1 MDLLDTIKKPL
12 EEDFRQYEEFMKRA
26 LYSDSRYVSEIMDY
40 VISSRGKGIRPML
53 VFLCAGM
60 YNRYDSIGKRAYLAA
75 MLIEMVHN
83 ASLIHDD
90 VVDEADTRHGKPT
103 VNSRWSSKVSVL
115 SGDYI
120 LARSFSLGMQS
131 AQFDIVSYIISGI
144 SELAEGELIQNE
156 MNAKKE
162 SSREKYIEV
171 IFKKTAILLGVSCG
185 SGAMASGASQT
196 EVGIARQIGLNLG
209 MAFQIK
215 DDILDFA
222 PSSQT
227 GKPHCADL
235 REGKVTLPLIAILEN
250 SDQTQQRLIMCKVQE
265 AAHKTELIDELAEFV
280 RQQGGIKAAEE
291 AMNEYLDNARA
302 IIKSCPESEYK
313 ISLQQLCEYIGSRTK

>member
-1 MDLLDTIKKPL
+1 MDLLDDIKKPL
-12 EEDFRQYEEFMKRA
+12 EEDFRQYEEFMKRV
-26 LYSDSRYVSEIMDY
+26 LRSDSHYVSEIMDY
-40 VISSRGKGIRPML
+40 IVSSRGKGIRPML

-60 YNRYDSIGKRAYLAA
+60 YNKYETLGKRAYLAA

-90 VVDEADTRHGKPT
+90 VVDDADTRHGKPT

-131 AQFDIVSYIISGI
+131 AQFDIVAYIINGI
-144 SELAEGELIQNE
+144 AELAEGELIQNE
-156 MNAKKE
+156 MNAKHE

-185 SGAMASGASQT
+185 AGAMASGASQT
-196 EVGIARQIGLNLG
+196 EIGIARQIGLSLG

-222 PSSQT
+222 PEKQT
-227 GKPHCADL
+227 GKPFCADL
-235 REGKVTLPLIAILEN
+235 REGKITLPLIAILEK
-250 SDQTQQRLIMCKVQE
+250 SDATQQRLILCKIQE
-265 AAHKTELIDELAEFV
+265 AAHKPELVDELADFV
-280 RQQGGIKAAEE
+280 QKQGGIEAATEV
-291 AMNEYLDNARA
+291 MHEYLDTARA
-302 IIKSCPESEYK
+302 IINSCPQSAHRT
-313 ISLQQLCEYIGSRTK
+313 SLLRLCDYVGARTR

>member
-1 MDLLDTIKKPL
+1 MDLLDEIKKPL

-26 LYSDSRYVSEIMDY
+26 LKSDSRYVSEIMDY
-40 VISSRGKGIRPML
+40 IISSRGKGVRPML

-60 YNRYDSIGKRAYLAA
+60 YGKYDTLGKRAYLAA

-90 VVDEADTRHGKPT
+90 VVDESDTRRGKPT

-120 LARSFSLGMQS
+120 LARTFSIGMQS
-131 AQFDIVSYIISGI
+131 AQFDLVSYIISGI
-144 SELAEGELIQNE
+144 SELAEGELIQND
-156 MNAKKE
+156 MNSKNE
-162 SSREKYIEV
+162 FSREKYLEV

-185 SGAMASGASQT
+185 AGAMASGASQT
-196 EVGIARQIGLNLG
+196 EIGIVRQIGLALG

-222 PSSQT
+222 PSQQT
-227 GKPHCADL
+227 GKPFCADL
-235 REGKVTLPLIAILEN
+235 REGKVTLPLIAIIEK
-250 SDQTQQRLIMCKVQE
+250 SDAVQQRLIMCKLQE
-265 AAHKTELIDELAEFV
+265 AAHKPELIDELADFV
-280 RQQGGIKAAEE
+280 RKQGGIEAAEE
-291 AMNEYLDNARA
+291 VMHEYLDTARA
-302 IIKSCPESEYK
+302 IISSCPESSYRK
-313 ISLQQLCEYIGSRTK
+313 SLGQLCDYIGSRTK